1 MNTRKLKTIL
11 FTALLLVLSGLVGCG
26 QKNDSEE
33 NLCHI
38 VLEDGEGYHV
48 TEPARTVE
56 AGSNVNFT
64 VTLDNSW
71 QFLGTDYHG
80 KADIIKDNDGKT
92 VELVLYK
99 VKYSE
104 SVCIQAEKGKY
115 EITYDA
121 NGGKTLS
128 DKTDKVKKYYR
139 GSENQYFDWNRPFL
153 QRWLYTAWLEYPC
166 RWNRR
171 GCGPWKQ
178 NCMEKGA
185 RVVCTV
191 GSMVS
196 RGELCL

>member
-1 MNTRKLKTIL
+1 MPEDRQSVYIKKKEKSFVNTRKLKTIL

-48 TEPARTVE
+48 TEPARTVK

-80 KADIIKDNDGKT
+80 KTDITKDNDGKT
-92 VELVLYK
+92 VELVLHK

-104 SVCIQAEKGKY
+104 SICMRLLMMPMEEKHCPIKR
-115 EITYDA
+115 I
-121 NGGKTLS
+121 K
-128 DKTDKVKKYYR
+128 
-139 GSENQYFDWNRPFL
+139 
-153 QRWLYTAWLEYPC
+153 
-166 RWNRR
+166 
-171 GCGPWKQ
+171 
-178 NCMEKGA
+178 
-185 RVVCTV
+185 
-191 GSMVS
+191 
-196 RGELCL
+196 